1 MSPARTDHDA
11 RRHDVSEAVWR
22 VLAEH
27 GFAGLTLRAVAAAM
41 GASTGLVTHYFAGK
55 HELIAH
61 ALDIL
66 ETRTRQ
72 RPRLE
77 APTATGLPA
86 LRTHL
91 LDILPLTP
99 DGMAM
104 NRIWVGS
111 WDVALSD
118 PALFTAQAVR
128 YERIRAV
135 LRTAIE
141 DAQRLGELP
150 ARADARRLATTAL
163 SFTHGLV
170 VQALFDPERFPP
182 EHQTELVDDF
192 LAGLTAGVRRKRR
205 PRGG

>member
-11 RRHDVSEAVWR
+11 RRNDVSEAVWR

-66 ETRTRQ
+66 ETRTRR

-77 APTATGLPA
+77 ASAAGLPA

-118 PALFTAQAVR
+118 PALFAAQAVR

-135 LRTAIE
+135 LRAAIE

-150 ARADARRLATTAL
+150 GRADARRLATTAL

-170 VQALFDPERFPP
+170 VQALFAPERFPP
-182 EHQTELVDDF
+182 EHQIELVDDF

-205 PRGG
+205 PQGG

>member
-1 MSPARTDHDA
+1 MSPARTDHEA

-61 ALDIL
+61 ALAIL
-66 ETRTRQ
+66 EARTQR
-72 RPRLE
+72 RPRLK
-77 APTATGLPA
+77 APATGLPT
-86 LRTHL
+86 LRTRL
-91 LDILPLTP
+91 LDMLPLTP
-99 DGMAM
+99 EGVAM

-118 PALFTAQAVR
+118 PALFSAQATR
-128 YERIRAV
+128 YERIRAG
-135 LRTAIE
+135 LCTAIE
-141 DAQRLGELP
+141 DARHRGELP
-150 ARADARRLATTAL
+150 ARADAQRLATTAL

-170 VQALFDPERFPP
+170 VQALFAPERFPA
-182 EHQTELVDDF
+182 EHQIELVDDF
-192 LAGLTAGVRRKRR
+192 LATLTAERDHE
-205 PRGG
+205 